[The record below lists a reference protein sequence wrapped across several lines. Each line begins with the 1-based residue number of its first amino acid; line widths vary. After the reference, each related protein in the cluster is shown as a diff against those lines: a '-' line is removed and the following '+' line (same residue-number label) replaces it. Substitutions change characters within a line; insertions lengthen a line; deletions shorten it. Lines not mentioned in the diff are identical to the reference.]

1 MAKKVTAKK
10 PAAKKAARKPPV
22 VAEAKPATEPGRV
35 AIRFMDADE
44 RNVIAE
50 TTIAAQLR
58 EVTLHHE
65 GEPYMASHQ
74 DGDIWVYRRTL

>member
-1 MAKKVTAKK
+1 LKGPHGKESHREETG
-10 PAAKKAARKPPV
+10 R
-22 VAEAKPATEPGRV
+22 EEGRV